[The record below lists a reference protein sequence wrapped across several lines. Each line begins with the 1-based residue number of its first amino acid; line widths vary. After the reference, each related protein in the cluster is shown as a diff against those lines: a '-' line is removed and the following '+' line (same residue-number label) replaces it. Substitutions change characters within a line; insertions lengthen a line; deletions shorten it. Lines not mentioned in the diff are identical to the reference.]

1 MNAPVAA
8 LSPSRR
14 LFLTT
19 GGALVVGFALTPRGL
34 LAQAAQPAKAKLPG
48 SLGKAPYL
56 DAWIG
61 IGGDGAVTVFTGKA
75 ELGQGI
81 KTALI
86 QCAAEE
92 LDSDADG
99 VPDVYQQEPELR

>member
-1 MNAPVAA
+1 MNAPVT
-8 LSPSRR
+8 SPTRR
-14 LFLTT
+14 MFLAT
-19 GGALVVGFALTPRGL
+19 GGAVVVTFALRPL
-34 LAQAAQPAKAKLPG
+34 SSLAQGTPQAKPKLPG
-48 SLGKAPYL
+48 SLDKAPYL

-86 QCAAEE
+86 QWATE
-92 LDSDADG
+92 
-99 VPDVYQQEPELR
+99 